1 MDIAKFLDRKK
12 RELSSNSSV
21 DEAAAKKQQEE
32 CLSDSM
38 GLDLNDIF
46 AQGLQSPQCDKL
58 LFNCLQNLETVI
70 KNVME
75 ISLAAKEW
83 QIKDVEQL
91 NEMNSEITFLKGKF
105 VAFEKEIKNN
115 NEEIKSLEKR
125 KQLSNEKT

>member
-12 RELSSNSSV
+12 RELSNTSSV

-32 CLSDSM
+32 CLNDSM

-58 LFNCLQNLETVI
+58 LFNCLQNLET
-70 KNVME
+70 
-75 ISLAAKEW
+75 AKEW
-83 QIKDVEQL
+83 QIKGVEQL
-91 NEMNSEITFLKGKF
+91 NEMNSETTFLKGKF

>member
-1 MDIAKFLDRKK
+1 
-12 RELSSNSSV
+12 
-21 DEAAAKKQQEE
+21 
-32 CLSDSM
+32 M

-91 NEMNSEITFLKGKF
+91 NEMNSEITFLKRKF